1 MNDINITYSC
11 EESLKK
17 IKEYMADAKSVT
29 LYTSSLNYLS
39 SYSGN
44 IIAEI
49 VSDLIY
55 CKGKDKDISIITDF
69 YVDKES
75 FKDSKLNR
83 VREFK
88 YKGIPVKVVHKKSA
102 IDKFFENLRE
112 GLTPLQ
118 TKIHNQEILDLAQD
132 EHDRELLKDGNEV
145 EDKPSSF
152 YHMFELIVSNY
163 NEAKNILRDCLNTLK
178 NDLLNDAK
186 SLIASEGLDESKF
199 ERSIKECFD
208 ELDKNLKELSSEN
221 GEFIIKQIALFILSL
236 VDITDPKAI
245 IKKSNLGFVAY
256 ELGKMAYAIHEYDS
270 NRAFYGVSLPIL
282 SFFTSRF
289 ASVINTLNISSNCNV
304 LVFKSDKNS
313 RSGFFLDFTHLNLD
327 YRPFKYSINEK
338 ETNYNTD
345 EGYSVY
351 GYLDDV
357 SVFDYS
363 KEVCSYDVV
372 NKNLG
377 FGSSDDTL
385 FSRLKDEIKST
396 NANLNF
402 IYASN
407 FNSIKLANLIADKSD
422 KNNTSV
428 NDEMNSKDFSN
439 LNKNYIVLSNS
450 PFRSSSGL
458 REEVISKSLDQTI
471 KDDIN
476 RSKSSNLVKQK
487 FSDIKTL
494 NPVKDYSKYS
504 IDIDQNNDK
513 STLLLN
519 LSPFARIEKNYI
531 DNIEEN
537 KEKYSE
543 SYTEENSSDAYDF
556 QLNKLKYDELFDI
569 NISHINAYAKQPN
582 DMEKIKESEKE
593 YMEKS
598 TLAFKAVFDRVNKN
612 VSDRMNFEDDC
623 YDKIEAI
630 KEYEILGDIDS
641 VKSAVK
647 EILDDQPTPYYS
659 LLEVLCLGVAYF
671 IMTKSY
677 SGELLNKSIKNSREY
692 IKIDDEEIS
701 TINVNSFVKLGD
713 SDIRLF
719 FYKDSAKSS
728 GLNKNEYLCIEEI
741 SDYMDGAGNTKNVYS
756 IKELLEEN
764 DSSVNT
770 NIKDPLQ
777 SDLMKLL
784 IEQANDI
791 DESCKKDKALIKE
804 VIASKDKDVLKKA
817 IDLEEKAYHNDRDMD
832 KEVSS
837 LLVKTAIEGLFPI
850 AGFASED
857 GISKIYEML
866 SSFIFERDAKKLK
879 DAFLDELGVLN
890 LIKKLFSAKKTKQ
903 IDEYL
908 LYITRLKTTNIV
920 LQRSKL
926 NLILQAQNSSML
938 YRTIE
943 HFKLNI
949 SYSEITT
956 YTFMRYTYSFNIRDV
971 GLMKKEIKDYT
982 KTLGKDI
989 GISMITG
996 LIELYKTSYE
1006 KLEENY
1012 KEIMHSRYT
1021 YKFNEAYA
1029 LNNISYKPMSIKE
1042 AYDKNSTNSYCYYPV
1057 MIYQNYISL
1066 NLNRLFLGANI
1077 NSGGLDYN
1085 SFIYY
1090 DINNKQSKLS
1100 HNLASKLALNNLS
1113 AYLCLDELRG
1123 AGNEV
1128 DANYFKYA
1136 RSRYTNSDVDI
1147 RGLNLDVKEE
1157 KEIYDVYK
1165 QNSLANLVVG
1175 KPKYA
1180 IDSYQEAVKIIN
1192 LFKKGIFNTS
1202 DENNHSNLSRDLIK
1216 ALDTIGN
1223 NNIKGVYVG
1232 CKIEHGKRTKENI
1245 PPRLIGR
1252 LATTI
1257 VMEDGLYIG

>member
-49 VSDLIY
+49 VSDLIC

-270 NRAFYGVSLPIL
+270 NRAFYGVSLPML

-289 ASVINTLNISSNCNV
+289 ASVVNTLNISSNCNV

-402 IYASN
+402 ICASN

-519 LSPFARIEKNYI
+519 LSPFARIEKSYI

-537 KEKYSE
+537 RKKYSDIPRNA
-543 SYTEENSSDAYDF
+543 NS
-556 QLNKLKYDELFDI
+556 KYIDNYMKYIELFDI
-569 NISHINAYAKQPN
+569 NISHVNAYTKQPN

-598 TLAFKAVFDRVNKN
+598 TIAFKAVFDRVNKN
-612 VSDRMNFEDDC
+612 VIDRMKFEEHDHNKTEEVEE
-623 YDKIEAI
+623 Y
-630 KEYEILGDIDS
+630 KELEDIDYL
-641 VKSAVK
+641 VKKAL
-647 EILDDQPTPYYS
+647 EDQPTPYYS

-692 IKIDDEEIS
+692 IKIGDEEIS
-701 TINVNSFVKLGD
+701 TINANSFVKLGD

-791 DESCKKDKALIKE
+791 DESCKKDKTLIKE

-817 IDLEEKAYHNDRDMD
+817 IDLEYKAYHNDRDMD

-971 GLMKKEIKDYT
+971 ELMKKEIKDYT

-1157 KEIYDVYK
+1157 KEIYDIYNK
-1165 QNSLANLVVG
+1165 GNGQDRMSFS
-1175 KPKYA
+1175 YA
-1180 IDSYQEAVKIIN
+1180 IKDYQKAVEIIN
-1192 LFKKGIFNTS
+1192 KFKKGIFNTT
-1202 DENNHSNLSRDLIK
+1202 DENNHSNLSRDLVE

-1223 NNIKGVYVG
+1223 NNIKGIYVG
-1232 CKIEHGKRTKENI
+1232 CKKANTDSDRTV
-1245 PPRLIGR
+1245 PPRLVGR

>member
-17 IKEYMADAKSVT
+17 IKEYIADAKSVT

-49 VSDLIY
+49 VSDLIC

-75 FKDSKLNR
+75 FKDGKLNR

-186 SLIASEGLDESKF
+186 SLIASEGLDEGKF

-289 ASVINTLNISSNCNV
+289 ASVVNTLNISSNCNV

-363 KEVCSYDVV
+363 KEICSYDVV

-402 IYASN
+402 ICASN

-439 LNKNYIVLSNS
+439 LNKNYIILSNS
-450 PFRSSSGL
+450 PFRSSAGL

-519 LSPFARIEKNYI
+519 LSPFARIEKSYI

-556 QLNKLKYDELFDI
+556 QLSKLKYDELFDI
-569 NISHINAYAKQPN
+569 NVSHINAYAKQPN

-612 VSDRMNFEDDC
+612 VSDRMNFEDEC

-692 IKIDDEEIS
+692 IKVGDEEIS

-719 FYKDSAKSS
+719 FYKESAKSS
-728 GLNKNEYLCIEEI
+728 GLSKNEYLCIEEI

-791 DESCKKDKALIKE
+791 DESCKKDKTLIKE

-817 IDLEEKAYHNDRDMD
+817 IDLEYKAYHNDRDMD

-903 IDEYL
+903 IDEYF

-926 NLILQAQNSSML
+926 NLILQAQNTYIL

-971 GLMKKEIKDYT
+971 ELMKKEIKDYT

-1012 KEIMHSRYT
+1012 KEIMHTRYT

-1029 LNNISYKPMSIKE
+1029 LNNISYKPISIKE

-1128 DANYFKYA
+1128 DANYFNYA

-1147 RGLNLDVKEE
+1147 RELNLDVKEE
-1157 KEIYDVYK
+1157 KEIYDIYNK
-1165 QNSLANLVVG
+1165 GNGQDRMSFS
-1175 KPKYA
+1175 YA
-1180 IDSYQEAVKIIN
+1180 IKDYQKAVEIIN
-1192 LFKKGIFNTS
+1192 KFKKGIFNTS

-1245 PPRLIGR
+1245 PPRLVGR

>member
-186 SLIASEGLDESKF
+186 SLIAREGLDEGKF

-270 NRAFYGVSLPIL
+270 NRAFYSVSLPIL

-289 ASVINTLNISSNCNV
+289 ASVVNTLNISSNCNV

-926 NLILQAQNSSML
+926 NLILQAQNTSML

-1029 LNNISYKPMSIKE
+1029 LNNISYKPMPIKE

>member
-186 SLIASEGLDESKF
+186 SLIASEGLDEGKF

-289 ASVINTLNISSNCNV
+289 ASVVNTLNISSNCNV

-338 ETNYNTD
+338 ETNYNAD

-351 GYLDDV
+351 GYLDDI

-385 FSRLKDEIKST
+385 FSRLKNEIKST

-402 IYASN
+402 ICASN

-450 PFRSSSGL
+450 PFRSSAGL

-494 NPVKDYSKYS
+494 NPVKDYRY
-504 IDIDQNNDK
+504 
-513 STLLLN
+513 
-519 LSPFARIEKNYI
+519 
-531 DNIEEN
+531 
-537 KEKYSE
+537 
-543 SYTEENSSDAYDF
+543 
-556 QLNKLKYDELFDI
+556 
-569 NISHINAYAKQPN
+569 
-582 DMEKIKESEKE
+582 
-593 YMEKS
+593 
-598 TLAFKAVFDRVNKN
+598 
-612 VSDRMNFEDDC
+612 
-623 YDKIEAI
+623 
-630 KEYEILGDIDS
+630 
-641 VKSAVK
+641 
-647 EILDDQPTPYYS
+647 
-659 LLEVLCLGVAYF
+659 
-671 IMTKSY
+671 
-677 SGELLNKSIKNSREY
+677 
-692 IKIDDEEIS
+692 
-701 TINVNSFVKLGD
+701 
-713 SDIRLF
+713 
-719 FYKDSAKSS
+719 
-728 GLNKNEYLCIEEI
+728 
-741 SDYMDGAGNTKNVYS
+741 
-756 IKELLEEN
+756 
-764 DSSVNT
+764 
-770 NIKDPLQ
+770 
-777 SDLMKLL
+777 
-784 IEQANDI
+784 
-791 DESCKKDKALIKE
+791 
-804 VIASKDKDVLKKA
+804 
-817 IDLEEKAYHNDRDMD
+817 
-832 KEVSS
+832 
-837 LLVKTAIEGLFPI
+837 
-850 AGFASED
+850 
-857 GISKIYEML
+857 
-866 SSFIFERDAKKLK
+866 
-879 DAFLDELGVLN
+879 
-890 LIKKLFSAKKTKQ
+890 
-903 IDEYL
+903 
-908 LYITRLKTTNIV
+908 
-920 LQRSKL
+920 RSK
-926 NLILQAQNSSML
+926 Q
-938 YRTIE
+938 
-943 HFKLNI
+943 
-949 SYSEITT
+949 
-956 YTFMRYTYSFNIRDV
+956 
-971 GLMKKEIKDYT
+971 
-982 KTLGKDI
+982 
-989 GISMITG
+989 
-996 LIELYKTSYE
+996 
-1006 KLEENY
+1006 
-1012 KEIMHSRYT
+1012 
-1021 YKFNEAYA
+1021 
-1029 LNNISYKPMSIKE
+1029 
-1042 AYDKNSTNSYCYYPV
+1042 
-1057 MIYQNYISL
+1057 
-1066 NLNRLFLGANI
+1066 
-1077 NSGGLDYN
+1077 
-1085 SFIYY
+1085 
-1090 DINNKQSKLS
+1090 
-1100 HNLASKLALNNLS
+1100 
-1113 AYLCLDELRG
+1113 
-1123 AGNEV
+1123 
-1128 DANYFKYA
+1128 
-1136 RSRYTNSDVDI
+1136 
-1147 RGLNLDVKEE
+1147 
-1157 KEIYDVYK
+1157 
-1165 QNSLANLVVG
+1165 
-1175 KPKYA
+1175 
-1180 IDSYQEAVKIIN
+1180 
-1192 LFKKGIFNTS
+1192 
-1202 DENNHSNLSRDLIK
+1202 
-1216 ALDTIGN
+1216 
-1223 NNIKGVYVG
+1223 
-1232 CKIEHGKRTKENI
+1232 
-1245 PPRLIGR
+1245 
-1252 LATTI
+1252 
-1257 VMEDGLYIG
+1257 

>member
-1 MNDINITYSC
+1 
-11 EESLKK
+11 
-17 IKEYMADAKSVT
+17 V
-29 LYTSSLNYLS
+29 
-39 SYSGN
+39 
-44 IIAEI
+44 
-49 VSDLIY
+49 
-55 CKGKDKDISIITDF
+55 
-69 YVDKES
+69 
-75 FKDSKLNR
+75 
-83 VREFK
+83 
-88 YKGIPVKVVHKKSA
+88 
-102 IDKFFENLRE
+102 
-112 GLTPLQ
+112 
-118 TKIHNQEILDLAQD
+118 
-132 EHDRELLKDGNEV
+132 
-145 EDKPSSF
+145 
-152 YHMFELIVSNY
+152 
-163 NEAKNILRDCLNTLK
+163 
-178 NDLLNDAK
+178 
-186 SLIASEGLDESKF
+186 
-199 ERSIKECFD
+199 
-208 ELDKNLKELSSEN
+208 
-221 GEFIIKQIALFILSL
+221 
-236 VDITDPKAI
+236 
-245 IKKSNLGFVAY
+245 
-256 ELGKMAYAIHEYDS
+256 
-270 NRAFYGVSLPIL
+270 
-282 SFFTSRF
+282 
-289 ASVINTLNISSNCNV
+289 
-304 LVFKSDKNS
+304 
-313 RSGFFLDFTHLNLD
+313 
-327 YRPFKYSINEK
+327 
-338 ETNYNTD
+338 
-345 EGYSVY
+345 
-351 GYLDDV
+351 
-357 SVFDYS
+357 
-363 KEVCSYDVV
+363 
-372 NKNLG
+372 
-377 FGSSDDTL
+377 
-385 FSRLKDEIKST
+385 
-396 NANLNF
+396 
-402 IYASN
+402 
-407 FNSIKLANLIADKSD
+407 KLANLISDKSD
-422 KNNTSV
+422 KNGTST

-450 PFRSSSGL
+450 PFRSSAGL

-519 LSPFARIEKNYI
+519 LSPFARIEKSYI

-537 KEKYSE
+537 RKKYSDIPRNA
-543 SYTEENSSDAYDF
+543 NS
-556 QLNKLKYDELFDI
+556 KYIDNYMKYIELFDI
-569 NISHINAYAKQPN
+569 NISHVNAYTKQPN

-598 TLAFKAVFDRVNKN
+598 TIAFKVVFDRVNKN
-612 VSDRMNFEDDC
+612 VIDRMKFEEHDHNKTEEVEE
-623 YDKIEAI
+623 Y
-630 KEYEILGDIDS
+630 KELEDIDYL
-641 VKSAVK
+641 VKKAL
-647 EILDDQPTPYYS
+647 EDQPTPYYS

-692 IKIDDEEIS
+692 IKIGDEEIS

-741 SDYMDGAGNTKNVYS
+741 SDYMDGAGNTKDVYS

-764 DSSVNT
+764 DSSVST

-817 IDLEEKAYHNDRDMD
+817 IDLEDKAYHNDRDMD

-903 IDEYL
+903 IDEYF

-926 NLILQAQNSSML
+926 NLILQAQNTSML

-971 GLMKKEIKDYT
+971 ELMKKEIKDYT

-1012 KEIMHSRYT
+1012 NEIMHTRYT

-1029 LNNISYKPMSIKE
+1029 LNNVSYKPLSIKE
-1042 AYDKNSTNSYCYYPV
+1042 TFDKTKSNTYIYYPV

-1077 NSGGLDYN
+1077 SSGGLDYN

-1113 AYLCLDELRG
+1113 TYLCLDELRG

-1136 RSRYTNSDVDI
+1136 RSRYTNSDVEI
-1147 RGLNLDVKEE
+1147 RELNLDVKEE

-1165 QNSLANLVVG
+1165 QNSLANLVAG

-1202 DENNHSNLSRDLIK
+1202 GENNHSNLSRDLIK

-1232 CKIEHGKRTKENI
+1232 CKVDLKDRAKENI
-1245 PPRLIGR
+1245 PPRLVGR

>member
-29 LYTSSLNYLS
+29 LYTSSLNYIS

-55 CKGKDKDISIITDF
+55 CKDKDKDISIITDF

-163 NEAKNILRDCLNTLK
+163 NEAKNILRDCLKTLK

-186 SLIASEGLDESKF
+186 SLIASEGLDEAKF

-289 ASVINTLNISSNCNV
+289 ASVVNTLNISSNCNV

-363 KEVCSYDVV
+363 KKVCSYDVV

-385 FSRLKDEIKST
+385 FSKLKDEIKST

-402 IYASN
+402 ICASN

-450 PFRSSSGL
+450 PFRSSAGL
-458 REEVISKSLDQTI
+458 REEIISKSLDQTI

-519 LSPFARIEKNYI
+519 LSPFARIEKSYI

-556 QLNKLKYDELFDI
+556 QLSKLKYDELFDI
-569 NISHINAYAKQPN
+569 NVSHVNAYTKQPN

-598 TLAFKAVFDRVNKN
+598 TIAFKAVFDRVNKN
-612 VSDRMNFEDDC
+612 VIDRMKFEEHD
-623 YDKIEAI
+623 YNKTEEVE
-630 KEYEILGDIDS
+630 EYNELEDIDYL
-641 VKSAVK
+641 VKKA
-647 EILDDQPTPYYS
+647 LDDQPTPYYS

-692 IKIDDEEIS
+692 IKIGDEEIS
-701 TINVNSFVKLGD
+701 TINVNSFVRLGD

-719 FYKDSAKSS
+719 FYKDSVKSS

-741 SDYMDGAGNTKNVYS
+741 GDYMDGAGNAKNVYS

-764 DSSVNT
+764 NSSVNT

-791 DESCKKDKALIKE
+791 DESCKKDKTLIKE

-817 IDLEEKAYHNDRDMD
+817 IDLEDKAYHNDRDMD

-857 GISKIYEML
+857 GVSKIYEML

-879 DAFLDELGVLN
+879 DVFLDELGVLN

-903 IDEYL
+903 IDEYF

-926 NLILQAQNSSML
+926 NLILQAQNTSML

-971 GLMKKEIKDYT
+971 ELMKKEIKDYT

-996 LIELYKTSYE
+996 LIELWKTSYE

-1012 KEIMHSRYT
+1012 NEIMHTRYT

-1077 NSGGLDYN
+1077 SSGGLDYS

-1090 DINNKQSKLS
+1090 DINNKPSKLS

-1136 RSRYTNSDVDI
+1136 RSRYTNSDVEI

-1157 KEIYDVYK
+1157 KEIYMIYK
-1165 QNSLANLVVG
+1165 GNTLQTESDEV
-1175 KPKYA
+1175 KYA

-1202 DENNHSNLSRDLIK
+1202 DENNHSNLSRDLVE

-1223 NNIKGVYVG
+1223 NNIKGIYVG
-1232 CKIEHGKRTKENI
+1232 CKTNNEDKGDKVI
-1245 PPRLIGR
+1245 PPRLVGR

>member
-163 NEAKNILRDCLNTLK
+163 NEAKNILRDCLKTLK

-186 SLIASEGLDESKF
+186 SLIASEGLDEAKF

-270 NRAFYGVSLPIL
+270 NRVFYGVSLPIL

-289 ASVINTLNISSNCNV
+289 ASIVNTLNISSNCNV

-363 KEVCSYDVV
+363 KEICSYDVV

-402 IYASN
+402 ICASN

-439 LNKNYIVLSNS
+439 LNKNYIILSNS
-450 PFRSSSGL
+450 PFRSSAGL

-519 LSPFARIEKNYI
+519 LSPFARIEKSYI

-556 QLNKLKYDELFDI
+556 QLSKLKYDELFDI
-569 NISHINAYAKQPN
+569 NVSHINAYAKQPN

-612 VSDRMNFEDDC
+612 VSDRMNFEDEC

-692 IKIDDEEIS
+692 IKVGDEEIS

-719 FYKDSAKSS
+719 FYKESAKSS
-728 GLNKNEYLCIEEI
+728 GLSKNEYLCIEEI

-791 DESCKKDKALIKE
+791 DESCKKDKTLIKE

-817 IDLEEKAYHNDRDMD
+817 IDLEYKAYHNDRDMD

-903 IDEYL
+903 IDEYF

-926 NLILQAQNSSML
+926 NLILQAQNTYIL

-971 GLMKKEIKDYT
+971 ELMKKEIKDYT

-1012 KEIMHSRYT
+1012 KEIMHTRYT

-1077 NSGGLDYN
+1077 SSGGLDYN
-1085 SFIYY
+1085 SFMYY
-1090 DINNKQSKLS
+1090 DIDHKKNKLS
-1100 HNLASKLALNNLS
+1100 FNLASKLALNNLS

-1123 AGNEV
+1123 AGNEI

-1136 RSRYTNSDVDI
+1136 RSRYTESDVEI
-1147 RGLNLDVKEE
+1147 RELNLDVKEE
-1157 KEIYDVYK
+1157 DEIYNNYK
-1165 QNSLANLVVG
+1165 DNALPNKAAG
-1175 KPKYA
+1175 KPKYP
-1180 IDSYQEAVKIIN
+1180 IDAYQEAANIIYM
-1192 LFKKGIFNTS
+1192 LRLGIFNTNY
-1202 DENNHSNLSRDLIK
+1202 DNTHRNLSRDLVE
-1216 ALDTIGN
+1216 ALDTIGS
-1223 NNIKGVYVG
+1223 NNIKGIYVG
-1232 CKIEHGKRTKENI
+1232 CKINNEDKGDKVI
-1245 PPRLIGR
+1245 PPRLVGR

>member
-55 CKGKDKDISIITDF
+55 FKRKDKDISIITDF

-83 VREFK
+83 VRVFK

-186 SLIASEGLDESKF
+186 SLIASEGLDEGKF

-256 ELGKMAYAIHEYDS
+256 ELGKMTYAIHEYDS

-289 ASVINTLNISSNCNV
+289 ASVVNTLNISSNCNV

-402 IYASN
+402 ICASN

-450 PFRSSSGL
+450 PFRSSAGL

-519 LSPFARIEKNYI
+519 LSPFARIEKSYI

-537 KEKYSE
+537 RKKYSDIPRNA
-543 SYTEENSSDAYDF
+543 NS
-556 QLNKLKYDELFDI
+556 KYIDNYMKYIELFDI
-569 NISHINAYAKQPN
+569 NISHVNAYTKQPN

-598 TLAFKAVFDRVNKN
+598 TIAFKAVFDRVNKN
-612 VSDRMNFEDDC
+612 VIDRMKFEEHDHNKTEEVEE
-623 YDKIEAI
+623 Y
-630 KEYEILGDIDS
+630 KELEDIDYL
-641 VKSAVK
+641 VKKAL
-647 EILDDQPTPYYS
+647 EDQPSPYYS

-692 IKIDDEEIS
+692 IKIGDEEIS
-701 TINVNSFVKLGD
+701 TINANSFVKLGD

-728 GLNKNEYLCIEEI
+728 GLSKNEYLCIEEI

-791 DESCKKDKALIKE
+791 DESCKKDKTLIKE

-817 IDLEEKAYHNDRDMD
+817 IDLEYKAYHNDRDMD

-903 IDEYL
+903 IDEYF

-926 NLILQAQNSSML
+926 NLILQAQNTSML

-971 GLMKKEIKDYT
+971 ELMKKEIKDYT

-1012 KEIMHSRYT
+1012 NEIMHTRYT

-1042 AYDKNSTNSYCYYPV
+1042 AYDKNSTNTYCYYPV

-1077 NSGGLDYN
+1077 SSGGLDYN

-1123 AGNEV
+1123 AGNEI
-1128 DANYFKYA
+1128 DANYFNYA
-1136 RSRYTNSDVDI
+1136 RSRYINSDVEI

-1165 QNSLANLVVG
+1165 QNILAG
-1175 KPKYA
+1175 DSEDAEYA

-1202 DENNHSNLSRDLIK
+1202 DENNHSNLSRDLVE

>member
-17 IKEYMADAKSVT
+17 IKEYIADAKSVT

-88 YKGIPVKVVHKKSA
+88 YKGILVKVVHKKSA

-245 IKKSNLGFVAY
+245 IKKSNLGFMAY

-289 ASVINTLNISSNCNV
+289 ASVVNTLNISSNCNV

-345 EGYSVY
+345 EGYSIY

-357 SVFDYS
+357 LVFEYTKDI
-363 KEVCSYDVV
+363 CSYDII

-402 IYASN
+402 ICASN

-450 PFRSSSGL
+450 PFRSSAGL
-458 REEVISKSLDQTI
+458 REEVISNSLDQTI

-513 STLLLN
+513 STLVLN
-519 LSPFARIEKNYI
+519 LSPFARIEKSYI

-569 NISHINAYAKQPN
+569 NVSHINAYAKQPN

-598 TLAFKAVFDRVNKN
+598 TIAFKAVFDRVNKN
-612 VSDRMNFEDDC
+612 VIDRMKFEEHD
-623 YDKIEAI
+623 YNKTEEVE
-630 KEYEILGDIDS
+630 EYNELEDIDYL
-641 VKSAVK
+641 VKKA
-647 EILDDQPTPYYS
+647 LDDQPTPYYS

-677 SGELLNKSIKNSREY
+677 SGELLKKSIKNSREY
-692 IKIDDEEIS
+692 IKIGDEEIS
-701 TINVNSFVKLGD
+701 TINVNSLVKLGD

-741 SDYMDGAGNTKNVYS
+741 SDYMDGAGNTKDVYS

-764 DSSVNT
+764 DSSVST

-817 IDLEEKAYHNDRDMD
+817 IDLEDKAYHNDRDMD

-908 LYITRLKTTNIV
+908 LYIIRLKTTNIV

-926 NLILQAQNSSML
+926 NLILQAQNTSML

-971 GLMKKEIKDYT
+971 ELMKKEIKDYT

-996 LIELYKTSYE
+996 LIELWKTSYE

-1012 KEIMHSRYT
+1012 NEIMHTRYT

-1077 NSGGLDYN
+1077 SSGGLDYS

-1136 RSRYTNSDVDI
+1136 RSRYTNSDVEI

-1157 KEIYDVYK
+1157 KEIYMIYK
-1165 QNSLANLVVG
+1165 GNTLQTESDEV
-1175 KPKYA
+1175 KYA

-1202 DENNHSNLSRDLIK
+1202 DENNHSNLSRDLVE

-1223 NNIKGVYVG
+1223 NNIKGIYVG
-1232 CKIEHGKRTKENI
+1232 CKTNNEDKGDKVI
-1245 PPRLIGR
+1245 PPRLVGR

>member
-163 NEAKNILRDCLNTLK
+163 NEAKNILRDCLKTLK

-186 SLIASEGLDESKF
+186 SLIASEGLDEAKF

-270 NRAFYGVSLPIL
+270 NRVFYGVSLPIL

-289 ASVINTLNISSNCNV
+289 ASIVNTLNISSNCNV

-363 KEVCSYDVV
+363 KEICSYDVV

-402 IYASN
+402 ICASN

-439 LNKNYIVLSNS
+439 LNKNYIILSNS
-450 PFRSSSGL
+450 PFRSSAGL

-519 LSPFARIEKNYI
+519 LSPFARIEKSYI

-556 QLNKLKYDELFDI
+556 QLSKLKYDELFDI
-569 NISHINAYAKQPN
+569 NVSHINAYAKQPN

-612 VSDRMNFEDDC
+612 VSDRMNFEDEC

-692 IKIDDEEIS
+692 IKVGDEEIS

-719 FYKDSAKSS
+719 FYKESAKSS
-728 GLNKNEYLCIEEI
+728 GLSKNEYLCIEEI

-791 DESCKKDKALIKE
+791 DESCKKDKTLIK
-804 VIASKDKDVLKKA
+804 
-817 IDLEEKAYHNDRDMD
+817 
-832 KEVSS
+832 
-837 LLVKTAIEGLFPI
+837 
-850 AGFASED
+850 
-857 GISKIYEML
+857 
-866 SSFIFERDAKKLK
+866 
-879 DAFLDELGVLN
+879 
-890 LIKKLFSAKKTKQ
+890 
-903 IDEYL
+903 
-908 LYITRLKTTNIV
+908 
-920 LQRSKL
+920 
-926 NLILQAQNSSML
+926 
-938 YRTIE
+938 
-943 HFKLNI
+943 
-949 SYSEITT
+949 
-956 YTFMRYTYSFNIRDV
+956 
-971 GLMKKEIKDYT
+971 
-982 KTLGKDI
+982 
-989 GISMITG
+989 
-996 LIELYKTSYE
+996 
-1006 KLEENY
+1006 
-1012 KEIMHSRYT
+1012 
-1021 YKFNEAYA
+1021 
-1029 LNNISYKPMSIKE
+1029 
-1042 AYDKNSTNSYCYYPV
+1042 
-1057 MIYQNYISL
+1057 
-1066 NLNRLFLGANI
+1066 
-1077 NSGGLDYN
+1077 
-1085 SFIYY
+1085 
-1090 DINNKQSKLS
+1090 
-1100 HNLASKLALNNLS
+1100 
-1113 AYLCLDELRG
+1113 
-1123 AGNEV
+1123 
-1128 DANYFKYA
+1128 
-1136 RSRYTNSDVDI
+1136 
-1147 RGLNLDVKEE
+1147 
-1157 KEIYDVYK
+1157 
-1165 QNSLANLVVG
+1165 
-1175 KPKYA
+1175 
-1180 IDSYQEAVKIIN
+1180 
-1192 LFKKGIFNTS
+1192 
-1202 DENNHSNLSRDLIK
+1202 
-1216 ALDTIGN
+1216 
-1223 NNIKGVYVG
+1223 
-1232 CKIEHGKRTKENI
+1232 
-1245 PPRLIGR
+1245 
-1252 LATTI
+1252 
-1257 VMEDGLYIG
+1257 